1 MNMEKKDIFQDI
13 QNIRSSNPVIVL
25 GSGASVSYGIPGM
38 GVLANELKNF
48 FKSNP
53 YYQYFGKFLPK
64 N

>member
-48 FKSNP
+48 FNLNSAT
-53 YYQYFGKFLPK
+53 L
-64 N
+64 